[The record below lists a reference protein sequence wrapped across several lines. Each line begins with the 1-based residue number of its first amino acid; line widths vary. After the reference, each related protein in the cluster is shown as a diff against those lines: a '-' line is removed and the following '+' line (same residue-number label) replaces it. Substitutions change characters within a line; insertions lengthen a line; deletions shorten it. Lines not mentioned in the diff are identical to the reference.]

1 MGKLKVDHI
10 FKEYE
15 KGKLV
20 ISDVCLEIDEG
31 DFFVLLS
38 FLSILI
44 PFLRIRILK

>member
-31 DFFVLLS
+31 DF
-38 FLSILI
+38 
-44 PFLRIRILK
+44 